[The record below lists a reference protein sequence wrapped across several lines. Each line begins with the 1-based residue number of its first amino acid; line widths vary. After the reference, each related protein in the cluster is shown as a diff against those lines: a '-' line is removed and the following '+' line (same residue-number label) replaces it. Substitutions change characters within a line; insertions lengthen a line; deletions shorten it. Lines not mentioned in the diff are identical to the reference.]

1 MPRQQKE
8 QDDRLHIP
16 VLVTEVLEHLSPQAG
31 ESYLDLTAGYGGHAH
46 EVLKR
51 TKNVAKAVL
60 VDRDE
65 AAIKQLQK
73 AFNEDKPTIIHQDY
87 LMASKDL
94 ATKGQKFDMI
104 LADLGVS
111 SPHLDTPNRGFAFA
125 TSGPL
130 DMRMDQRQDLT
141 AGELVNE
148 LDPGELAT
156 ILKRYGQ
163 EPKAHSIAYK
173 IVQNRPITSTDQLA
187 GVISEATGWR
197 LKKGKIHPATRSF
210 QALRIAVNDELSQ
223 LEKSLP
229 IWVNLLAPE
238 GRLVIISFHSLEDR
252 ITKRFF
258 AEHAGNTYDAELIS
272 LTKKP
277 VTPSSDEIVSN
288 PRARSAKLRASRKK

>member
-16 VLVTEVLEHLSPQAG
+16 VLVREVLEYLSPQAD

-46 EVLKR
+46 EVLR
-51 TKNVAKAVL
+51 CTKNVATAVL

-65 AAIKQLQK
+65 SAVKQLQK
-73 AFNEDKPTIIHQDY
+73 TFGDQDPKIIHQDY
-87 LMASKDL
+87 LTASREL
-94 ATKGQKFDMI
+94 VAKGQKFDMI

-111 SPHLDTPNRGFAFA
+111 SPHLDTPNRGFAFG

-130 DMRMDQRQDLT
+130 DMRMDIRQDLT
-141 AGELVNE
+141 AGNLVND
-148 LDPGELAT
+148 LDPVELAN

-163 EPKAHSIAYK
+163 EPRARSIVDK

-187 GVISEATGWR
+187 GVISQATGWR
-197 LKKGKIHPATRSF
+197 FKKGKIHPATRSF

-229 IWVNLLAPE
+229 LWANLLAPE

-252 ITKRFF
+252 LVKRFF
-258 AEHAGNTYDAELIS
+258 ADHAGNTYDSELIS

-277 VTPSSDEIVSN
+277 VTPSSHEIVSN